1 MKKSFVFLLTVSIV
15 FSFSIL
21 SAQPFKHKPMQKP
34 NGIFQQLKLNDSQ
47 LKKFNE
53 LKFDNQE
60 KMIDLKAKIQ
70 KERLS
75 LKKMITNGNI
85 NKSAALNIVDKISSL
100 RSKMAKQKISLWF
113 DVYNFLDNTQKK
125 VWINN
130 FDKMSRMHHGMMKG
144 RKPMK
149 HNCFGRMR

>member
-1 MKKSFVFLLTVSIV
+1 
-15 FSFSIL
+15 
-21 SAQPFKHKPMQKP
+21 
-34 NGIFQQLKLNDSQ
+34 
-47 LKKFNE
+47 
-53 LKFDNQE
+53 
-60 KMIDLKAKIQ
+60 MIDIKAKIQ
-70 KERLS
+70 KEQLA
-75 LKKMITNGNI
+75 LKKMIATNNV
-85 NKSAALNIVDKISSL
+85 NKSAALAIVNRISNL
-100 RSKMAKQKISLWF
+100 RSEIAKERIEHWF